1 MISLA
6 WWIGLPADG
15 ALAPEM
21 ILGRI
26 LALCAVYLVFTV
38 AQRFLARSAVMRSI
52 GLPFNLLVLT
62 LLAILLLKPV
72 LVRMHHDAGD
82 ALLAAAV
89 FLAIVLALKLL
100 DLLFLDLLPQ
110 WRRKPQVP
118 LVLRDIGR
126 WAVATLALILVVR
139 GFFPGVNLNVL
150 AVSSLVVGYIVGN
163 ATQDTLGN
171 LIAGLALNVE
181 RPFQIGDWVTV
192 NGLTGVVVDTTWRAT
207 RLRTKADDYIVIPN
221 ASIAKEAITNF
232 SRPTRNHGCYLTLGV
247 SYETPPNKARR
258 VILEVLAQCP
268 GVCTEPAPSVYLT
281 GYGDFSIN
289 FTIKFFIADF
299 AGLDPV
305 QSAVMDRIWY
315 AFRREGISIPFPVQD
330 CRERDADVLER
341 AERESARDSVR
352 NLLAGVDLFQ
362 TLSPSELDRLVQGA
376 ALKIYAGDERLCRQ
390 GEPGDSFYIIR
401 TGRVSVSIAGQ
412 DGNPKVVA
420 HLEGGAFFGEMSL
433 LTGEPRSGTVTAEGD
448 VEVVCV
454 SKQDFAGLM
463 LADAGLAVK
472 LAAVLE
478 ARLAASRERASAAE
492 NTARPLPTQSALLA
506 RMKRFFGLA

>member
-1 MISLA
+1 M
-6 WWIGLPADG
+6 
-15 ALAPEM
+15 APEL
-21 ILGRI
+21 ILGRTVALVGVYI
-26 LALCAVYLVFTV
+26 LFSV

-62 LLAILLLKPV
+62 LLTILLLKPV
-72 LVRMHHDAGD
+72 LVRMHRDAGD

-126 WAVATLALILVVR
+126 WVVATVALILVVR
-139 GFFPGVNLNVL
+139 TFFPGVNLNVL

-192 NGLTGVVVDTTWRAT
+192 SGLTGVVVDTTWRAT

-232 SRPTRNHGCYLTLGV
+232 SRPTRNHGCYLTIGV

-268 GVCTEPAPSVYLT
+268 GVCADPAPSVYLT
-281 GYGDFSIN
+281 GYGDFAIN
-289 FTIKFFIADF
+289 FTIKFFITDF
-299 AGLDPV
+299 AALDPV

-315 AFRREGISIPFPVQD
+315 AFRREGINIPFPVQD

-341 AERESARDSVR
+341 AERESTRTSIR
-352 NLLAGVDLFQ
+352 SLLAGVDLFQ
-362 TLSPSELDRLVQGA
+362 TLSAPELDRLVQGA
-376 ALKIYAGDERLCRQ
+376 ALKIYAAGERLFSQ
-390 GEPGDSFYIIR
+390 GDSGDSFYIIR
-401 TGRVSVSIAGQ
+401 DGRVSVSMAGQ
-412 DGNPKVVA
+412 DGRSDVVA
-420 HLEGGAFFGEMSL
+420 HLGEGAFFGEMSL
-433 LTGEPRSGTVTAEGD
+433 LTGEPRSGTITAESD

-463 LADAGLAVK
+463 LADAGLAGK
-472 LAAVLE
+472 LASVLE
-478 ARLAASRERASAAE
+478 ARLAASRERVSVAE
-492 NTARPLPTQSALLA
+492 NAARSLPSQSALLA
-506 RMKRFFGLA
+506 RMKRFFGLS